1 MALEE
6 HTLLHVWEQGR
17 QRQPLD
23 RALLLL
29 WACGEGA
36 AQADELAQRT
46 IGQRDAQLLQA
57 RIRHFGPLLEATA
70 DCPACAGRMAFS
82 LHLDQLAQQAR
93 PAAADVCVD
102 TAAGRF
108 RLPASV
114 DLALALSQSEPRQA
128 LARGLRVD
136 AGPTAAPAH
145 VAHAAHAALDEAALQ
160 SIESALA
167 AADPAAQIDI
177 RLQCDACGQ
186 AFDAP
191 LDVADCL
198 WLDVS
203 RRAQQTLDEV
213 HLLASA
219 YGWSEAEVLAVPP
232 ARRQHYLQRV
242 LS

>member
-6 HTLLHVWEQGR
+6 LTLLHVWEQGR

-136 AGPTAAPAH
+136 AGAATPAD
-145 VAHAAHAALDEAALQ
+145 HAALDEAALQ

>member
-6 HTLLHVWEQGR
+6 LTLLHVWEQGR

-114 DLALALSQSEPRQA
+114 DLAQALSQSEPRQA

-136 AGPTAAPAH
+136 AGAATPAD
-145 VAHAAHAALDEAALQ
+145 HAALDEAALQ

>member
-6 HTLLHVWEQGR
+6 LTLLHVWEQGR

-128 LARGLRVD
+128 LARGLCVD
-136 AGPTAAPAH
+136 AGAATPAD
-145 VAHAAHAALDEAALQ
+145 HAALDEAALQ

>member
-6 HTLLHVWEQGR
+6 HTLLQVWEQGR

-29 WACGEGA
+29 WACGDGA

-145 VAHAAHAALDEAALQ
+145 AAPAALDEAALQ

-177 RLQCDACGQ
+177 TLQCDACGQ